1 LSQTRIRRAG
11 PWPGWIRRG
20 LRVAVPGSRRLHH
33 RAKHSWSTAAPIPA
47 RSAQPCRRRTI
58 R

>member
-1 LSQTRIRRAG
+1 MNSAG
-11 PWPGWIRRG
+11 QRVPVLA
-20 LRVAVPGSRRLHH
+20 LRPLHH

>member
-11 PWPGWIRRG
+11 PWPGWIRPG
-20 LRVAVPGSRRLHH
+20 LRIPVLGSRRLHH

-47 RSAQPCRRRTI
+47 RS
-58 R
+58 